1 MRNTYKHTS
10 MSLLESV
17 IVYLIKKSNGVMLL
31 NLYFDIKDVDY
42 RLADVTTEGKLKVEQ
57 IDSWKFS

>member
-1 MRNTYKHTS
+1 